1 MAGVNN
7 QNNVIDIDLSVTR
20 KQRFRINEDDSRILE
35 LNISDMNIVVRLRD
49 SYPKLNDLAVEVGTL
64 YEDDDNEDDISE
76 IVKFGN
82 QLESI
87 DNKMRELVD
96 YIFDSNVS
104 EICAPDG
111 SMYDVFNGQFRFE
124 IIIEKLI
131 GLYEE
136 NIGAEYK
143 KLSTRIQKHTDK
155 YVKKK

>member
-7 QNNVIDIDLSVTR
+7 KNNVIDIDLSVTR

>member
-143 KLSTRIQKHTDK
+143 KLSIRIQKHTDK